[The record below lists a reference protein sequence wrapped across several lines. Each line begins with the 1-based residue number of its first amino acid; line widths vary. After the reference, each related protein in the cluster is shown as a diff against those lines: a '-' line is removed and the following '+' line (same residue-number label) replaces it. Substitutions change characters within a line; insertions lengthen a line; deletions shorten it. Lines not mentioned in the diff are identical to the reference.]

1 MDLHQ
6 TSPSI
11 IDIHDDMNHSSASMI
26 HKNQKPWNLLKF
38 TILYKKL
45 LHRNTQQLRNR
56 SAVGRSSSYISIEVP
71 NSEPSVQEIT
81 HDPKQ
86 LTSMI
91 REKNLEYLSELHGV
105 EGIALRL
112 KTNTKTGLSSN
123 DTDDLFHRKT
133 LYGCNVFQN
142 PSKIKFTS
150 FIIEALK
157 GIPSIIQL
165 VLAIGSL
172 AYGIKVQGKE
182 QGWYEG
188 FSNLIS
194 YIVSFFIQLIVMFK
208 NSQVMEKHFEKFGDI
223 PVVQAL
229 RDGSRQQIS
238 IFDVVVGDVIFLQ
251 SGDYILADGLFLDG
265 KSLKLLDMVEQVE
278 RENPFLLCGSKVVDG
293 YGRMLV
299 TSVGN
304 LDNPNSNMPLLQLQ
318 VSLKKIAFKL
328 FLVGLIMASLLVVD
342 LVLWYFTGRT
352 KDNNGNREFKGKKTK
367 CSEVMVAFVKIIFAA
382 VPILV
387 TAFSESLPLA
397 VSLFLSCSMK
407 AMSNQ
412 KILIRNLSSWDY
424 MGSLTVICTDK
435 SGIIKPGEMSV
446 SEFWVGTNEVEKPP
460 FKEKVGVLE
469 LLHEAVGLNT
479 SCGVYQSSC
488 TENSEKFGCS
498 IEKAILK
505 WGISDLG
512 VNMDELN
519 RNFEVLRVDSF
530 DSVKRQSGIL
540 IRKKIGGVEIQHYK
554 GEAEV
559 ILDKCSTYFDQKG
572 KPVAMTERDQKI
584 FRGIIEDMRE
594 KRSLTCIAFAQK
606 EKEQGDNEKGLTLL
620 GVIGLRNLLQPNVL
634 EALGSCREAG
644 VSVKLITGDNY
655 LTAKAIAKECGILN
669 SFDDISET
677 VITGIEFRNYSDDKR
692 LEKVDSIKVMA
703 SASPEDKLLMIQCLK
718 QKDHVVAINCG
729 GTNNTRALDI
739 AHVGLLMGTD
749 SASFIME
756 GSYNIVIVDGNFR
769 SIVTILKW
777 GRCMFANIQHVIQVQ
792 VIILAV
798 GFLCSFIVAITSGNA
813 VPLLWG
819 NMMVDT
825 MVALSLATEK
835 PSYKED
841 LMRKTPKKFF
851 VGKEIR
857 RNIIG
862 QTVYQLAVLL
872 TLQFI
877 GKSILG
883 VNDGVRN
890 TLIFNCF
897 VLCQLF
903 NDVTARKLKKNI
915 CACILENKL
924 FWGTVGITVT
934 FQIVLVE
941 LLCKLLNTRRLS
953 GGQWAACIVIAVLS
967 WLFGRLVKFLIPV
980 SET

>member
-6 TSPSI
+6 TSPST
-11 IDIHDDMNHSSASMI
+11 IDIHDDMNHSSAPMI
-26 HKNQKPWNLLKF
+26 PENKKHWNLLKF
-38 TILYKKL
+38 TIFDKKL

-71 NSEPSVQEIT
+71 NSKTSVQEIT
-81 HDPKQ
+81 HDPKK
-86 LTSMI
+86 LTSMV
-91 REKNLEYLSELHGV
+91 REKNLEYFSELRGV
-105 EGIALRL
+105 EGIALQL

-142 PSKIKFTS
+142 PSKKKLTS

-165 VLAIGSL
+165 VFAIISL

-194 YIVSFFIQLIVMFK
+194 YFVSFFIQLIVMFK

-229 RDGSRQQIS
+229 RDGSCQQIS

-265 KSLKLLDMVEQVE
+265 KSLKLLDMVEQAE

-318 VSLKKIAFKL
+318 DSLKKIAFKL
-328 FLVGLIMASLLVVD
+328 FLVGVIVASLLVVD
-342 LVLWYFTGRT
+342 LVIWYFTGRT
-352 KDNNGNREFKGKKTK
+352 KDNIGNREFKGKKTK
-367 CSEVMVAFVKIIFAA
+367 CSEVMVAFVKIIYAA

-387 TAFSESLPLA
+387 ISFSESLPLA
-397 VSLFLSCSMK
+397 VTLFLSCSMK
-407 AMSNQ
+407 AMLNQ

-446 SEFWVGTNEVEKPP
+446 SEFWVGTNKVEKPP

-469 LLHEAVGLNT
+469 LLHEAIGLNT

-519 RNFEVLRVDSF
+519 KNFEVLRVDSF

-559 ILDKCSTYFDQKG
+559 ILDKCSTYFDRKG
-572 KPVAMTERDQKI
+572 KPVAMTERDQKN
-584 FRGIIEDMRE
+584 FRIIIKKMRKE
-594 KRSLTCIAFAQK
+594 SLTCIAFAQK

-634 EALGSCREAG
+634 EAVESCSNAR

-655 LTAKAIAKECGILN
+655 LTAKAIAAECGILN
-669 SFDDISET
+669 SFDDKSET
-677 VITGIEFRNYSDDKR
+677 VITGIEFRNYSDEER
-692 LEKVDSIKVMA
+692 LEKVDRIKVMA

-718 QKDHVVAINCG
+718 QKDHVVAIHCG
-729 GTNNTRALDI
+729 GTNNTPALHI

-749 SASFIME
+749 SASFIMD

-825 MVALSLATEK
+825 MVALILATEK

-841 LMRKTPKKFF
+841 LMKKTPKKFF
-851 VGKEIR
+851 VGKEIG

-862 QTVYQLAVLL
+862 QTLYQLAVLL
-872 TLQFI
+872 TLQFT
-877 GKSILG
+877 GKSIFG
-883 VNDGVRN
+883 VNDDVRN

-941 LLCKLLNTRRLS
+941 LLYKLLNTRRLS
-953 GGQWAACIVIAVLS
+953 GGQWAACIGIAVLS
-967 WLFGRLVKFLIPV
+967 WLVGWLVKSLIPV
-980 SET
+980 SES